1 MSLVDPT
8 TRFAVAVSRAALL
21 LLLLC
26 LVPEAWA
33 DSSSSA
39 AGRGD
44 KLFTGATA
52 LHGRLYTQSD
62 EMPSGV
68 VRCANCHSHGRSEAV
83 AYSNAPRLTREWL
96 VEDRRRRGGPKS
108 HYDAQ
113 HFCSLLR
120 TGVGP
125 DHIVINVEMPRYV
138 LTDEECSSLG
148 AFLTDKPDGE

>member
-1 MSLVDPT
+1 
-8 TRFAVAVSRAALL
+8 VSRVGTIGPSGVAASTAAV

-26 LVPEAWA
+26 RVPGAWA
-33 DSSSSA
+33 DVSSLPASA
-39 AGRGD
+39 GD

-68 VRCANCHSHGRSEAV
+68 VRCANCHSHGRSEVV

-108 HYDAQ
+108 HYDVKQ
-113 HFCSLLR
+113 FCSLLR

-138 LTDEECSSLG
+138 LTDEECSSLWT
-148 AFLTDKPDGE
+148 FLTQTPEGE